1 MIAFKIAVM
10 ALACFSIGFLGG
22 VCLMA
27 VLNVSSKCSRDE
39 EKRIA
44 KMMMEGKL

>member
-1 MIAFKIAVM
+1 MIAFKIALM
-10 ALACFSIGFLGG
+10 GMACFALGFLSGFAL
-22 VCLMA
+22 VTILT
-27 VLNVSSKCSRDE
+27 VSSKCSRDE

>member
-1 MIAFKIAVM
+1 MIAFKIIVYG
-10 ALACFSIGFLGG
+10 LACFALGLLGG
-22 VCLMA
+22 VGLIA
-27 VLNVSSKCSRDE
+27 ILNVSSKCSRDE